1 MGEAMFCD
9 HEGQVIESGG
19 GRSDEII
26 CSEIRP
32 DLIREARLNWGVEN
46 NIYQLW
52 HRGYVAVKGGAQDC
66 PYSFMKDMVN
76 GTFEL
81 PWEADVIHKD
91 GSACGFE
98 PPSRSYIGEQT
109 NMRVK

>member
-1 MGEAMFCD
+1 
-9 HEGQVIESGG
+9 
-19 GRSDEII
+19 
-26 CSEIRP
+26 
-32 DLIREARLNWGVEN
+32 LIREARLNWGVEN

-76 GTFEL
+76 GTFAL

-91 GSACGFE
+91 GSSCGFE

-109 NMRVK
+109 NMLVK